1 MATLRALVCLSL
13 LPTFAFAA
21 PRPVILDVDPGIDD
35 ALAILLAIR
44 SPELDVRAIT
54 VVFGNVELTLG
65 VSNALKI
72 LELAGRT
79 DIPVGRGEAAPL
91 VGEPLTAKN
100 VHGENGIGNV
110 SLPEPKAKLYEGG
123 ALRLIAETLGA
134 SSEPVTLLPV
144 GPLTNIALFL
154 KAYPELRPK
163 IREIVSMGG
172 SAAAPG
178 TVRPTVS
185 FNILNDPE
193 AAAIVYRSGIPVTM
207 VGLDVTSKT
216 VLIPERVSAFAQSSD
231 PVERFVGAVV
241 AFHRNVRGAEGVVVH
256 DPLAVGAVIDP
267 SFLATEL
274 LPVDVELR
282 GELTRGQMVVDRR
295 ADATWRTG
303 STRSTRVA
311 LDVDAERFLAFLIGR
326 LEAP

>member
-100 VHGENGIGNV
+100 VPVENGIGNV

-231 PVERFVGAVV
+231 RWSVSSG
-241 AFHRNVRGAEGVVVH
+241 
-256 DPLAVGAVIDP
+256 
-267 SFLATEL
+267 
-274 LPVDVELR
+274 
-282 GELTRGQMVVDRR
+282 
-295 ADATWRTG
+295 
-303 STRSTRVA
+303 RSSRSNGMS
-311 LDVDAERFLAFLIGR
+311 AERRESSSTILSRWERSSTPRSF
-326 LEAP
+326 